1 MELKTES
8 GVSITIIED
17 GSSKVL
23 IFDKSVR
30 AVGLSKEETSKI
42 SALLSSKSNMKSTS
56 STKERESK
64 HKRKTI
70 SGDR

>member
-17 GSSKVL
+17 GPSRVL

-30 AVGLSKEETSKI
+30 AVGLNKEETSKI
-42 SALLSSKSNMKSTS
+42 SALLSPKPNANDNTS
-56 STKERESK
+56 DKAGEPK
-64 HKRKTI
+64 HKKKTS

>member
-42 SALLSSKSNMKSTS
+42 SALLSSKSNAKSTS
-56 STKERESK
+56 STKAGESK

>member
-42 SALLSSKSNMKSTS
+42 SALLSSKSNAKSTS
-56 STKERESK
+56 TKAGGPRN
-64 HKRKTI
+64 KRKTI

>member
-8 GVSITIIED
+8 GVLITIIED

-42 SALLSSKSNMKSTS
+42 SALLSSTSNANGAL
-56 STKERESK
+56 STKAGELK
-64 HKRKTI
+64 QKRSATP
-70 SGDR
+70 GDR